1 LSIKVEALKSKKL
14 IGQVF
19 LERGLIDEEELRTAL
34 NLQGESREKLGKL
47 LVDLGYVSEKDC
59 LAIVSEHLDIPSI
72 SGAEYPA
79 VPVMENVLNFRFMK
93 QCKLVPVALE
103 NGVLTLAMTDPLDS
117 ATVDSVR
124 QATGHKVRT
133 LLGAESE
140 IMDVLE
146 KFYGSSASSFGRII
160 EGIDENSVEALA
172 DEIEDIEQLKDL
184 ASEAPVIRLV
194 NLIISKAIETR
205 ASDIHIEPFEKDL
218 KVRYRIDGIL
228 HDVESP
234 PKKLKAALISRIKI
248 MAKLNIAERR
258 LPQDGRIKLKV
269 LGKDIDLRV
278 STLPTMY
285 GESVVMRILDKSN
298 TNLYDIRRLGFPE
311 DSLQEFESLIR
322 RPHGI
327 LLVTGPTGSGKTTTL
342 YSALSAINLPDK
354 KIITIEDPVEYQID
368 GVNQIQVNTQ
378 IGLTFAS
385 GLRHI
390 VRQDP
395 DVIMIGEIRDLET
408 AEIAIRAAL
417 TGHLVFSTLHTNDAP
432 SAITRL
438 IDMGAQDYLIAS
450 SLIGVLAQRLIRVI
464 CPSCKNEI
472 FPVPEMLD
480 EIEFTRGDARK
491 GPDRFY
497 EGTGCEQCGN
507 TGFIGRLGIYE
518 LMPVNDDIRKLTVGK
533 ADSNQIRKKAIEN
546 GMRPLRDDGWLKV
559 RQGVTSIAEI
569 LRVTQEEA

>member
-1 LSIKVEALKSKKL
+1 MSIKVQAVKSRKL

-34 NLQGESREKLGKL
+34 NLQSESREKLGKL
-47 LVDLGYVSEKDC
+47 LVDLGYISEKDR
-59 LAIVSEHLDIPSI
+59 LAVVSEHLNIPAI
-72 SGAEYPA
+72 TGTEYPA
-79 VPVMENVLNFRFMK
+79 VPVLENILTLRFMK
-93 QCKLVPVALE
+93 QCKFVPVRLE
-103 NGVLTLAMTDPLDS
+103 NNVLTLAMTDPLDD
-117 ATVDSVR
+117 ATLDLVR
-124 QATGHKVRT
+124 QSTGFSVNAV
-133 LLGAESE
+133 LGAESE

-146 KFYGSSASSFGRII
+146 KFYGSAASTFGRII
-160 EGIDENSVEALA
+160 EGIDEGNLDSL

-194 NLIISKAIETR
+194 NLIISKAIEER

-228 HDVESP
+228 YDVESP
-234 PKKLKAALISRIKI
+234 PKKLKAAVISRVKI
-248 MAKLNIAERR
+248 MSKLNIAERR

-298 TNLYDIRRLGFPE
+298 SDLYDLRRLGFPE
-311 DSLQEFESLIR
+311 DSLHDLEALIR

-342 YSALSAINLPDK
+342 YSALDTINLPDK
-354 KIITIEDPVEYQID
+354 KIITIEDPVEYQMD
-368 GVNQIQVNTQ
+368 GVNQIQVNPQ

-395 DVIMIGEIRDLET
+395 DVIMVGEIRDLET

-438 IDMGAQDYLIAS
+438 VDMGVEDYLIAS
-450 SLIGVLAQRLIRVI
+450 SLLGVLAQRLVRVI
-464 CPSCKNEI
+464 CSQCRVEV

-480 EIEFTRGDARK
+480 EMGYRRGNGRE
-491 GPDRFY
+491 PHRFY
-497 EGTGCEQCGN
+497 EGRGCERCAN
-507 TGFIGRLGIYE
+507 TGFIGRVGIYE
-518 LMPVNDDIRKLTVGK
+518 LMLMNDELRKLTIGK
-533 ADSNQIRKKAIEN
+533 ADSGQIRKKALES
-546 GMRPLRDDGWLKV
+546 GMRSLRDDGWLKV
-559 RQGVTSIAEI
+559 RQGLTTLSEV
-569 LRVTQEEA
+569 LRVTQDA

>member
-1 LSIKVEALKSKKL
+1 MSIKVGALKSRKL

-19 LERGLIDEEELRTAL
+19 LERGLVDEEELHTAL
-34 NLQGESREKLGKL
+34 NLQSESREKIGKL

-59 LAIVSEHLDIPSI
+59 LGVVSEHLNIPTI
-72 SGAEYPA
+72 SGPDYPPG
-79 VPVMENVLNFRFMK
+79 PVLENVLTHRFMK
-93 QCKLVPVALE
+93 QCKFVPVSLE
-103 NGVLTLAMTDPLDS
+103 NNVLTLAMTDPLDH
-117 ATVDSVR
+117 ATLNSVQ
-124 QATGHKVRT
+124 QATGYQVKAV
-133 LLGAESE
+133 LGAESE
-140 IMDVLE
+140 IMDVIE
-146 KFYGSSASSFGRII
+146 KFYGSAASTLGRII
-160 EGIDENSVEALA
+160 EGIDEAGNIENL

-194 NLIISKAIETR
+194 NLIISKAIEGR

-234 PKKLKAALISRIKI
+234 PKKLKAALISRVKI
-248 MAKLNIAERR
+248 MSKLNIAERR

-298 TNLYDIRRLGFPE
+298 TSLYDIQSLGFPE
-311 DSLQEFESLIR
+311 DSLKDFEALIR

-342 YSALSAINLPDK
+342 YSALDTINLPDK
-354 KIITIEDPVEYQID
+354 KIITIEDPVEYQMD
-368 GVNQIQVNTQ
+368 GVNQIHVNTQ
-378 IGLTFAS
+378 IGLTFGS

-395 DVIMIGEIRDLET
+395 DVIMVGEIRDLET

-438 IDMGAQDYLIAS
+438 VDMGAEDYLIAS
-450 SLIGVLAQRLIRVI
+450 SLLGVLAQRLVRVI
-464 CPSCKNEI
+464 CPHCRNEV

-480 EIEFTRGDARK
+480 EIGFRRGNGRQ
-491 GPDRFY
+491 PDRFF
-497 EGTGCEQCGN
+497 EGQGCEKCSN

-518 LMPVNDDIRKLTVGK
+518 LMIMNDDLRKLTVGK
-533 ADSNQIRKKAIEN
+533 ADSNQIRKKAIEC

-559 RQGVTSIAEI
+559 RQGTTTLSEV
-569 LRVTQEEA
+569 LRVTQET

>member
-1 LSIKVEALKSKKL
+1 LSIKVEDLKSKKL

-19 LERGLIDEEELRTAL
+19 LERGLIDDEELRTAL
-34 NLQGESREKLGKL
+34 NLQQESKEKLGKL

-59 LAIVSEHLDIPSI
+59 LAVVSEHLNIRTI
-72 SGAEYPA
+72 TGLEYPE
-79 VPVMENVLNFRFMK
+79 VPVLENILSYRFMK
-93 QCKLVPVALE
+93 QCKVVPVARD
-103 NGVLTLAMTDPLDS
+103 NNVLTLAMSDPLDH
-117 ATVDSVR
+117 ATLDSVR
-124 QATGHKVRT
+124 QATGLAVSAV
-133 LLGAESE
+133 LGAESE
-140 IMDVLE
+140 ILDALE
-146 KFYGSSASSFGRII
+146 RLYGSAASTLGRII
-160 EGIDENSVEALA
+160 EGIDEGNVENLE
-172 DEIEDIEQLKDL
+172 EIEDIEQLKDL

-194 NLIISKAIETR
+194 NLVISKAIEGR

-234 PKKLKAALISRIKI
+234 PKKLKAAIISRVKI
-248 MAKLNIAERR
+248 MSKLNIAERR

-298 TNLYDIRRLGFPE
+298 SNLYDIRKLGFPQ
-311 DSLQEFESLIR
+311 DSLRDFECLIK

-342 YSALSAINLPDK
+342 YSALGSINLPDK
-354 KIITIEDPVEYQID
+354 KIVTIEDPVEYQID
-368 GVNQIQVNTQ
+368 GVNQIQVNSQ

-395 DVIMIGEIRDLET
+395 DVIMVGEIRDLET

-417 TGHLVFSTLHTNDAP
+417 TGHLVFSTLHTNDAA

-438 IDMGAQDYLIAS
+438 VDMGAADYLIAS
-450 SLIGVLAQRLIRVI
+450 SLLGVLAQRLVRVI
-464 CPSCKNEI
+464 CPHCREEVH
-472 FPVPEMLD
+472 PVAEMLD
-480 EIEFTRGDARK
+480 EVGFRRGNGFE
-491 GPDRFY
+491 GPDRFF
-497 EGTGCEQCGN
+497 EGHGCDKCSGTGFN
-507 TGFIGRLGIYE
+507 GRMGIYE
-518 LMPVNDDIRKLTVGK
+518 LMIVNDDIRKLTVGK
-533 ADSNQIRKKAIEN
+533 ADSNQIRKKALES
-546 GMRPLRDDGWLKV
+546 GMRSLRDDGWLKV
-559 RQGVTSIAEI
+559 REGISTLSEV
-569 LRVTQEEA
+569 LRVTQEES

>member
-1 LSIKVEALKSKKL
+1 MSIKVGALKSRKL

-19 LERGLIDEEELRTAL
+19 LERGLVDEEELRIAL
-34 NLQGESREKLGKL
+34 NLQSESREKIGKL

-59 LAIVSEHLDIPSI
+59 LDVVSEHLNIPTI
-72 SGAEYPA
+72 SGPDYPPG
-79 VPVMENVLNFRFMK
+79 PVLENVLTHRFMK
-93 QCKLVPVALE
+93 QCKFVPVSLE
-103 NGVLTLAMTDPLDS
+103 NNVLTLAMTDPLDH
-117 ATVDSVR
+117 ATLNSVQ
-124 QATGHKVRT
+124 QATGYQVKAV
-133 LLGAESE
+133 LGAESE
-140 IMDVLE
+140 IMDVIE
-146 KFYGSSASSFGRII
+146 KFYGSAASTLGRII
-160 EGIDENSVEALA
+160 EGIDEAANIENL

-194 NLIISKAIETR
+194 NLIISKAIEGR

-234 PKKLKAALISRIKI
+234 PKKLKAALISRVKI
-248 MAKLNIAERR
+248 MSKLNIAERR

-278 STLPTMY
+278 STLPTLY

-298 TNLYDIRRLGFPE
+298 TSLYDIRSLGFPE
-311 DSLQEFESLIR
+311 DSLKDFEALIR

-342 YSALSAINLPDK
+342 YSALDTINLPDK
-354 KIITIEDPVEYQID
+354 KIITIEDPVEYQMD
-368 GVNQIQVNTQ
+368 GVNQIHVNTQ
-378 IGLTFAS
+378 IGLTFGS

-395 DVIMIGEIRDLET
+395 DVIMVGEIRDLET

-438 IDMGAQDYLIAS
+438 VDMGAEDYLIAS
-450 SLIGVLAQRLIRVI
+450 SLLGVLAQRLVRVI
-464 CPSCKNEI
+464 CPHCRNEV

-480 EIEFTRGDARK
+480 EIGFRRGN
-491 GPDRFY
+491 GHQPDRFF
-497 EGTGCEQCGN
+497 EGQGCEKCSN

-518 LMPVNDDIRKLTVGK
+518 LMIMNDDLRKLTVGK
-533 ADSNQIRKKAIEN
+533 ADSNQIRKKAIEC

-559 RQGVTSIAEI
+559 RQGTTTLSEV
-569 LRVTQEEA
+569 LRVTQET

>member
-1 LSIKVEALKSKKL
+1 LSIRIEALKSKKL

-19 LERGLIDEEELRTAL
+19 LERGLIDEEELNTAL
-34 NLQGESREKLGKL
+34 NLQSESREKLGKL
-47 LVDLGYVSEKDC
+47 LVDLGYISEKDC
-59 LAIVSEHLDIPSI
+59 LAVVSEHLNVPAI
-72 SGAEYPA
+72 SAAEYPQ
-79 VPVMENVLNFRFMK
+79 VPVLENVLTFRFMK
-93 QCKLVPVALE
+93 QCKFVPVGLKD
-103 NGVLTLAMTDPLDS
+103 NTLILAMADPLDN
-117 ATVDSVR
+117 ATLDSVR
-124 QATGHKVRT
+124 QASGYEVRS

-140 IMDVLE
+140 IMDELE
-146 KFYGSSASSFGRII
+146 KLYGSAASTLGRII
-160 EGIDENSVEALA
+160 EGIDEGNLDNLT

-194 NLIISKAIETR
+194 NLLISKAIESR

-234 PKKLKAALISRIKI
+234 PKKLKAALISRVKI
-248 MAKLNIAERR
+248 MSKLNIAERR

-278 STLPTMY
+278 STLPTLY

-311 DSLQEFESLIR
+311 DSMREFEALIR
-322 RPHGI
+322 HPHGI

-342 YSALSAINLPDK
+342 YSALSTINLPDK
-354 KIITIEDPVEYQID
+354 KIITIEDPIEYQIN
-368 GVNQIQVNTQ
+368 GVNQIHVNPQ
-378 IGLTFAS
+378 IGLTFAA

-395 DVIMIGEIRDLET
+395 DVIMVGEIRDLET

-438 IDMGAQDYLIAS
+438 IDMGAEDYLIAS
-450 SLIGVLAQRLIRVI
+450 SLLGVLAQRLIRVI
-464 CPSCKNEI
+464 CPACKTEVH
-472 FPVPEMLD
+472 PMPEMLD
-480 EIEFTRGDARK
+480 EIGFRRGDRRN

-497 EGTGCEQCGN
+497 EGSGCEKCSN
-507 TGFIGRLGIYE
+507 TGYVGRVGIYE
-518 LMPVNDDIRKLTVGK
+518 LMPMNDDIRKLTVGK
-533 ADSNQIRKKAIEN
+533 ADSNQIRKKAAEN
-546 GMRPLRDDGWLKV
+546 GMRSLRDDGWLKV
-559 RQGVTSIAEI
+559 RQGVSSISEV
-569 LRVTQEEA
+569 LRATQES

>member
-1 LSIKVEALKSKKL
+1 MSIKVEAVKKRKL

-34 NLQGESREKLGKL
+34 NLQSESREKLGKL

-59 LAIVSEHLDIPSI
+59 LALVSEHLNIPSI
-72 SGAEYPA
+72 TGTDYPA
-79 VPVMENVLNFRFMK
+79 VAVPESALTYRFMK
-93 QCKLVPVALE
+93 QCKFVPVRLE
-103 NGVLTLAMTDPLDS
+103 NNILTLAMTDPMDDATLDL
-117 ATVDSVR
+117 VR
-124 QATGHKVRT
+124 QTTGFSVKA

-146 KFYGSSASSFGRII
+146 KFYGSAASTFGRII
-160 EGIDENSVEALA
+160 EGIDDENMEGLS

-194 NLIISKAIETR
+194 NLIISKAIESR
-205 ASDIHIEPFEKDL
+205 ASDVHIEPFEKDL

-228 HDVESP
+228 YDVESP
-234 PKKLKAALISRIKI
+234 PKKLKAAIISRVKI

-298 TNLYDIRRLGFPE
+298 SDLYDLTRLGLME
-311 DSLQEFESLIR
+311 DSLHELEALIR

-342 YSALSAINLPDK
+342 YSALDTINLPDK
-354 KIITIEDPVEYQID
+354 KIITIEDPVEYQMD
-368 GVNQIQVNTQ
+368 GVNQIQVNPQ
-378 IGLTFAS
+378 IGLTFAT

-395 DVIMIGEIRDLET
+395 DVIMVGEIRDLET

-438 IDMGAQDYLIAS
+438 VDMGAEDYLIAS
-450 SLIGVLAQRLIRVI
+450 SLLGVLAQRLVRVI
-464 CPSCKNEI
+464 CPYCRIEV

-480 EIEFTRGDARK
+480 EIGYRRGN
-491 GPDRFY
+491 GHEPDHFY
-497 EGTGCEQCGN
+497 EGRGCERCSN

-518 LMPVNDDIRKLTVGK
+518 LMLVNDEVRKLTVGK
-533 ADSNQIRKKAIEN
+533 AESGQIRKKALES
-546 GMRPLRDDGWLKV
+546 GMRSLRDDGWLKV
-559 RQGVTSIAEI
+559 RRGLTAIPEV
-569 LRVTQEEA
+569 LRVTQDS

>member
-1 LSIKVEALKSKKL
+1 LSIRLEALKSKKL

-34 NLQGESREKLGKL
+34 NLQSDSREKLGKL
-47 LVDLGYVSEKDC
+47 LVDLGYVSERDC
-59 LAIVSEHLDIPSI
+59 LSVVSEHLEIPAMS
-72 SGAEYPA
+72 AADYPP
-79 VPVMENVLNFRFMK
+79 VPVIENLLTFRFMK
-93 QCKLVPVALE
+93 QCKFVPIALE
-103 NGVLTLAMTDPLDS
+103 NNVLTLAMTDPRDS
-117 ATVDSVR
+117 ATLDAVR
-124 QATGHKVRT
+124 QATGYQLRAI
-133 LLGAESE
+133 LGAESE
-140 IMDVLE
+140 IMDILE
-146 KFYGSSASSFGRII
+146 KFYGSSASTLGRII
-160 EGIDENSVEALA
+160 EGIDEGNIESLS

-194 NLIISKAIETR
+194 NLLISKAIENR

-234 PKKLKAALISRIKI
+234 PKKLKAALISRVKI
-248 MAKLNIAERR
+248 MSKLNIAERR

-278 STLPTMY
+278 STLPTLY

-298 TNLYDIRRLGFPE
+298 TSLYDIRRLGFPE
-311 DSLQEFESLIR
+311 DSLREFESLIR

-327 LLVTGPTGSGKTTTL
+327 FLVTGPTGSGKTTTL
-342 YSALSAINLPDK
+342 YSALSTINLPDK
-354 KIITIEDPVEYQID
+354 KIITIEDPIEYQID
-368 GVNQIQVNTQ
+368 GVNQIHVNPQ
-378 IGLTFAS
+378 IGLTFAT

-438 IDMGAQDYLIAS
+438 VDMGAEDYLIAS
-450 SLIGVLAQRLIRVI
+450 SLLGVLAQRLVRVI
-464 CPSCKNEI
+464 CPDCKTEVH
-472 FPVPEMLD
+472 PVPEMLD
-480 EIEFTRGDARK
+480 EIGFRRGDPRS

-497 EGTGCEQCGN
+497 EGRGCEKCSN
-507 TGFIGRLGIYE
+507 TGFAGRVGIYE
-518 LMPVNDDIRKLTVGK
+518 LMAINDDIRKLTVAK
-533 ADSNQIRKKAIEN
+533 ADSNQIRKKAIEH

-559 RQGVTSIAEI
+559 RNGISSIAEV
-569 LRVTQEEA
+569 LRVTQES

>member
-1 LSIKVEALKSKKL
+1 MSIRLETLKSKKL

-34 NLQGESREKLGKL
+34 NLQADSREKLGKL
-47 LVDLGYVSEKDC
+47 LVDLGYVSERDC
-59 LAIVSEHLDIPSI
+59 LGIVSEHLGIPAMSA
-72 SGAEYPA
+72 SDYPP
-79 VPVMENVLNFRFMK
+79 VPVIENLLTFRFMK
-93 QCKLVPVALE
+93 QCKFVPIALE
-103 NGVLTLAMTDPLDS
+103 NNVLTLAMTDPLDN
-117 ATVDSVR
+117 ATLDAVR
-124 QATGHKVRT
+124 QSTGYQVRAI
-133 LLGAESE
+133 LGAESE
-140 IMDVLE
+140 IMDILE
-146 KFYGSSASSFGRII
+146 KFYGSAASTLGRII
-160 EGIDENSVEALA
+160 EGIDEGNIENLP

-194 NLIISKAIETR
+194 NLLISKAIENR

-234 PKKLKAALISRIKI
+234 PKKLKAALISRVKI
-248 MAKLNIAERR
+248 MSKLNIAERR

-278 STLPTMY
+278 STLPTLY

-298 TNLYDIRRLGFPE
+298 TSLYDIRRLGFPE
-311 DSLQEFESLIR
+311 DSLKEFESLIR

-327 LLVTGPTGSGKTTTL
+327 FLVTGPTGSGKTTTL
-342 YSALSAINLPDK
+342 YSALSTINLPDK
-354 KIITIEDPVEYQID
+354 KIITIEDPIEYQID
-368 GVNQIQVNTQ
+368 GVNQIHVNAQ
-378 IGLTFAS
+378 IGLTFAA

-438 IDMGAQDYLIAS
+438 VDMGAEDYLIAS
-450 SLIGVLAQRLIRVI
+450 SLLGVLAQRLVRVI
-464 CPSCKNEI
+464 CPDCKTEVH
-472 FPVPEMLD
+472 PVPEMLD
-480 EIEFTRGDARK
+480 EIGFRRGDPRS

-497 EGTGCEQCGN
+497 EGRGCERCSN
-507 TGFIGRLGIYE
+507 TGFVGRVGIYE
-518 LMPVNDDIRKLTVGK
+518 LMPINDDIRKLTVAK
-533 ADSNQIRKKAIEN
+533 ADSNQILKKAIEN
-546 GMRPLRDDGWLKV
+546 GMRSLRDDGWLKV
-559 RQGVTSIAEI
+559 RKGITSIAEV
-569 LRVTQEEA
+569 LRVTQES

>member
-1 LSIKVEALKSKKL
+1 LSIKVHDVKSRKL

-19 LERGLIDEEELRTAL
+19 LERGLIDEEELHTAL
-34 NLQGESREKLGKL
+34 NLQLDSREKLGKL

-59 LAIVSEHLDIPSI
+59 LAVVSEHIHVPTIGGS
-72 SGAEYPA
+72 EYPA
-79 VPVMENVLNFRFMK
+79 VPVLENVLTLRFMK
-93 QCKLVPVALE
+93 QCKFVPVALE
-103 NGVLTLAMTDPLDS
+103 NGVLTLATTDPQDDATLDL
-117 ATVDSVR
+117 VR
-124 QATGHKVRT
+124 QATGFSVKA

-140 IMDVLE
+140 LMDVLE
-146 KFYGSSASSFGRII
+146 RLYGSAASTFGRII
-160 EGIDENSVEALA
+160 EGIDDGNIEGLS
-172 DEIEDIEQLKDL
+172 DEIEDIEMLKDL

-194 NLIISKAIETR
+194 NLIMSKAIEGR

-228 HDVESP
+228 YDVESP
-234 PKKLKAALISRIKI
+234 PKKLKAAIISRVKI

-258 LPQDGRIKLKV
+258 LPQDGRIKLKI

-298 TNLYDIRRLGFPE
+298 SSLYDLRRLGLAE
-311 DSLQEFESLIR
+311 DSLHALQGLIR

-342 YSALSAINLPDK
+342 YSALDTINLPDK
-354 KIITIEDPVEYQID
+354 KIITIEDPVEYQMD
-368 GVNQIQVNTQ
+368 GVNQIQVNPQ
-378 IGLTFAS
+378 IGLTFAA

-395 DVIMIGEIRDLET
+395 DVIMVGEIRDLET

-438 IDMGAQDYLIAS
+438 VDMGAEDYLIAS
-450 SLIGVLAQRLIRVI
+450 SLLGVLAQRLVRVI
-464 CPSCKNEI
+464 CPHCRIEV
-472 FPVPEMLD
+472 FPVTEMLD
-480 EIEFTRGDARK
+480 EIGFRRGNGHEA
-491 GPDRFY
+491 DRFY
-497 EGTGCEQCGN
+497 EGRGCERCAT
-507 TGFIGRLGIYE
+507 TGFVGRLGIYE
-518 LMPVNDDIRKLTVGK
+518 LMIANDEVRKLTVGK
-533 ADSNQIRKKAIEN
+533 ADSGRIRKKAFES
-546 GMRPLRDDGWLKV
+546 GMRSLRDDGWDKV
-559 RQGVTSIAEI
+559 RQGLTTISEV
-569 LRVTQEEA
+569 LRVTQGA

>member
-1 LSIKVEALKSKKL
+1 MSIKVEALKSRKL

-34 NLQGESREKLGKL
+34 NLQAESREKLGKT
-47 LVDLGYVSEKDC
+47 LVDLGYVSERDS
-59 LAIVSEHLDIPSI
+59 LAVVSEHLGIRAV
-72 SGAEYPA
+72 SGPDYPE
-79 VPVMENVLNFRFMK
+79 VPVLENVLTFQFMK
-93 QCKLVPVALE
+93 QCKFVPIALE
-103 NGVLTLAMTDPLDS
+103 ENQLTLAMTDPLDH
-117 ATVDSVR
+117 ATLDSVR
-124 QATGHKVRT
+124 QATGYQVQA

-140 IMDVLE
+140 IMDELE
-146 KFYGSSASSFGRII
+146 KLYGSASSTLGRII
-160 EGIDENSVEALA
+160 EGIDEVNIDSLS

-194 NLIISKAIETR
+194 NLLISRAIESR

-234 PKKLKAALISRIKI
+234 PKKLKAAVTSRIKI

-285 GESVVMRILDKSN
+285 GESAVMRILDKSSSDI
-298 TNLYDIRRLGFPE
+298 YDIRKLGFPQ
-311 DSLQEFESLIR
+311 DSLRSFESLIS

-342 YSALSAINLPDK
+342 YCGLSKINLPDK

-368 GVNQIQVNTQ
+368 GINQIHVNPQ
-378 IGLTFAS
+378 IGLTFAA

-395 DVIMIGEIRDLET
+395 DVIMVGEIRDLET

-438 IDMGAQDYLIAS
+438 IDMGAEDYLIAS
-450 SLIGVLAQRLIRVI
+450 SLLGVLAQRLVRVI
-464 CPSCKNEI
+464 CPHCKVEA
-472 FPVPEMLD
+472 FPVAEMLD
-480 EIEFTRGDARK
+480 EIGFRRAGGHGGE
-491 GPDRFY
+491 DRFY
-497 EGTGCEQCGN
+497 EGRGCDRCSH
-507 TGFIGRLGIYE
+507 TGFIGRIGIYE
-518 LMPVNDDIRKLTVGK
+518 LMIMNDDLRKLTVAK
-533 ADSNQIRKKAIEN
+533 ADAAQIRKKAMEH
-546 GMRPLRDDGWLKV
+546 GMRSLRDDGWAKV
-559 RQGVTSIAEI
+559 RAGVTTLSEV
-569 LRVTQEEA
+569 LRVTQDV

>member
-1 LSIKVEALKSKKL
+1 LSIKVQDVKSRKL

-34 NLQGESREKLGKL
+34 NLQMESREKLGKL

-59 LAIVSEHLDIPSI
+59 LAVVSEHIHVPI
-72 SGAEYPA
+72 IGGPEYPA
-79 VPVMENVLNFRFMK
+79 VPVLENVLTFRFMK

-103 NGVLTLAMTDPLDS
+103 NGVLTLAITDPQDDATLDL
-117 ATVDSVR
+117 VR
-124 QATGHKVRT
+124 QATGFAVKA

-140 IMDVLE
+140 VMDVLE
-146 KFYGSSASSFGRII
+146 RLYGSSASMFGRII
-160 EGIDENSVEALA
+160 EGIDDGGIEGLS

-194 NLIISKAIETR
+194 NLIMSKAIEGR

-228 HDVESP
+228 YDVESP
-234 PKKLKAALISRIKI
+234 PKKLKAAIISRVKI

-298 TNLYDIRRLGFPE
+298 SSLYDLRRLGLAE
-311 DSLQEFESLIR
+311 DSLHELQGLIR

-342 YSALSAINLPDK
+342 YSALDTINLPDK
-354 KIITIEDPVEYQID
+354 KIITIEDPVEYQMD
-368 GVNQIQVNTQ
+368 GVNQIQVNPQ
-378 IGLTFAS
+378 IGLTFAV

-395 DVIMIGEIRDLET
+395 DVIMVGEIRDLET

-438 IDMGAQDYLIAS
+438 VDMGAEDYLIAS
-450 SLIGVLAQRLIRVI
+450 SLLGVLAQRLVRVI
-464 CPSCKNEI
+464 CPHCRFEV
-472 FPVPEMLD
+472 FPVTEMLD
-480 EIEFTRGDARK
+480 EIGFRRGN
-491 GPDRFY
+491 GHEGDRFY
-497 EGTGCEQCGN
+497 EGRGCERCAT

-518 LMPVNDDIRKLTVGK
+518 LMIANDEVRKLTVGK
-533 ADSNQIRKKAIEN
+533 ADSGQIRKKAFES
-546 GMRPLRDDGWLKV
+546 GMRSLRDDGWHKV
-559 RQGVTSIAEI
+559 RNGLTTISEV
-569 LRVTQEEA
+569 LRVTQDA